1 MVRRNII
8 KIDES
13 LCDGCGSCVLACPE
27 SAIEIIGG
35 KARVVRE
42 SHCDGLGACIGEC
55 PTGALSIEER
65 EAEEFDELAAKAAVE
80 SARKATLP
88 GHGRGCEDGDG
99 PREGEG
105 GCPMALR
112 GAGAGRL
119 GSSKLAGRRRRA
131 PGPAAGIDSE
141 AKAAPGA
148 ARPELSN
155 WPVQMSLAHVDAP
168 YFDGARLL
176 IAADCTAFAS
186 PAVHKDFIRGRITLI
201 GCPKLDERKS
211 FVEKLAAI
219 LAAHEVEDIAV
230 LEMEVPCCSNL
241 EAFVRQALKMA
252 GKEVPVKSFILG
264 IEGEVQG

>member
-1 MVRRNII
+1 MVIRNII
-8 KIDES
+8 KIDEA

-27 SAIEIIGG
+27 NAIEIRDG
-35 KARVVRE
+35 KAKVVRE
-42 SHCDGLGACIGEC
+42 SFCDGLGACIGEC

-65 EAEEFDELAAKAAVE
+65 EAEEFDEQAVKEAAG
-80 SARKATLP
+80 SAKMA
-88 GHGRGCEDGDG
+88 HEAGD
-99 PREGEG
+99 EVQSG
-105 GCPMALR
+105 GCPVALR
-112 GAGAGRL
+112 GTGAGRL
-119 GSSKLAGRRRRA
+119 GSSKLADRRRSA
-131 PGPAAGIDSE
+131 SDPAAGIE
-141 AKAAPGA
+141 AETEAEAAPGA
-148 ARPELSN
+148 SRPELSN
-155 WPVQMSLAHVDAP
+155 WPIQMRLAHVDAP

-186 PAVHKDFIRGRITLI
+186 PAVHREFIRGRITLI

-219 LAAHEVEDIAV
+219 LKAHEIEDITV

-252 GKEVPVKSFILG
+252 GKEVPVKSRILG